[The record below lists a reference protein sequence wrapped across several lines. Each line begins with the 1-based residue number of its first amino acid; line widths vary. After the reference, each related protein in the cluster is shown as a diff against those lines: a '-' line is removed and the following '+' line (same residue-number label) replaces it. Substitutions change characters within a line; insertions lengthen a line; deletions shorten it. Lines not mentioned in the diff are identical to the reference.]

1 MVNAGNKVWKWCL
14 TNKRKTFIHHF
25 YTYMFPYDANI
36 NKKDSLKRTQKS
48 YIGMDSD
55 GFDQNLDKLP
65 IFTVKK

>member
-1 MVNAGNKVWKWCL
+1 
-14 TNKRKTFIHHF
+14 
-25 YTYMFPYDANI
+25 MFPYAANI